1 VAADRGRADPEP
13 LAERSGGGRALLQ
26 EQAGHLVPRRDRSGE
41 FHTVD
46 VTYIGRPV
54 HAGPSE
60 ACRQSRSYPELVD
73 DPAVEVRDL
82 SKRYGATTAV
92 AGLSLRAARGTVLAL
107 LGPNGAG
114 KTTTVEICEGYR
126 RPDSGWVRV
135 LGLDPLADAR
145 ALRPRVGVML
155 QGGGG
160 YPGARAGE
168 MLRLL
173 AAYAAD
179 PLDPQL
185 LLDRLGLAAAAG
197 TPYKR
202 LSGGQKQRL
211 SLAMALVGRPE
222 LVFLDEPTAGLDPQA
237 RHATWDEVRQLR
249 ADGVT
254 VVLTTHHMEE
264 AERLADQVVVVD
276 GGRAV
281 AAGSP
286 TELTRGGAHGQLRFA
301 AGPGL
306 DLVALAAALPA
317 EVAVSEPRP
326 GEYLVEVPVG
336 AAVDPH
342 LLAAVTAWCA
352 AHGVLAEDLRVQ
364 RRSLED
370 VFLDLTGHGLR

>member
-1 VAADRGRADPEP
+1 M
-13 LAERSGGGRALLQ
+13 
-26 EQAGHLVPRRDRSGE
+26 
-41 FHTVD
+41 
-46 VTYIGRPV
+46 
-54 HAGPSE
+54 
-60 ACRQSRSYPELVD
+60 D

-237 RHATWDEVRQLR
+237 RHATWDVVRQLR
-249 ADGVT
+249 EDGVT

>member
-1 VAADRGRADPEP
+1 MRNAA
-13 LAERSGGGRALLQ
+13 
-26 EQAGHLVPRRDRSGE
+26 
-41 FHTVD
+41 
-46 VTYIGRPV
+46 
-54 HAGPSE
+54 
-60 ACRQSRSYPELVD
+60 
-73 DPAVEVRDL
+73 AVEVVKL
-82 SKRYGATTAV
+82 VKRYGNKTAV
-92 AGLSLRAARGTVLAL
+92 DGLGLSVEWGTVTAF

-114 KTTTVEICEGYR
+114 KTTTVETCEGYR
-126 RPDSGWVRV
+126 RPDSGTVRV
-135 LGLDPLADAR
+135 LGLDPVADAR
-145 ALRPRVGVML
+145 ALRHRVGVML

-168 MLRLL
+168 MLGLP

-237 RHATWDEVRQLR
+237 RHATWDVVRQLR
-249 ADGVT
+249 EDGVT

-286 TELTRGGAHGQLRFA
+286 AELTRGGAHGQLRFA

-317 EVAVSEPRP
+317 DVAVSEPRP
-326 GEYLVEVPVG
+326 GEYLVEVP
-336 AAVDPH
+336 
-342 LLAAVTAWCA
+342 
-352 AHGVLAEDLRVQ
+352 
-364 RRSLED
+364 
-370 VFLDLTGHGLR
+370 